1 MDPIQIQ
8 TTTYK
13 QSIPLNMEIWLKA
26 TTSYITLTTSQKLR
40 PKAKEIPK
48 LYASALPSSFC
59 GKCAFISSPSKSA
72 LYALQ
77 LA

>member
-1 MDPIQIQ
+1 MKKSGEELKRTKRTIQQIV
-8 TTTYK
+8 K
-13 QSIPLNMEIWLKA
+13 RMRVP
-26 TTSYITLTTSQKLR
+26 R
-40 PKAKEIPK
+40 
-48 LYASALPSSFC
+48 LYASERPSSFC